1 MNTWRIKPLICMM
14 VVLVLTLS
22 ACGTGMRGTKI
33 PPPTLDY
40 GWSPER
46 MEFIKEKK
54 TAVKCMT
61 LDDIRKVDIYIELLK
76 ANEEVSQ

>member
-14 VVLVLTLS
+14 VVLVLVISGCSMKTH
-22 ACGTGMRGTKI
+22 GTKI
-33 PPPTLDY
+33 PPPTLEY
-40 GWSPER
+40 GWSGER
-46 MEFIKEKK
+46 MEIVNEKK

-61 LDDIRKVDIYIELLK
+61 LDDIRKVDMYIELLK